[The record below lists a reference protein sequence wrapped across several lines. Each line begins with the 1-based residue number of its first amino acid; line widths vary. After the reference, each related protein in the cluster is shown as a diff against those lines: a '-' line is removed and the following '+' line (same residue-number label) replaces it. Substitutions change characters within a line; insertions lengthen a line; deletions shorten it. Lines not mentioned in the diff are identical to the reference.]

1 MPLIAPVMQSS
12 IQLKAASQ
20 LMSGSKLPDIVSAV
34 SGATCQYVLA
44 SAIVNSTNIVLGPGT
59 GIQTGTVVGLI
70 PQQMSSLMQLKAASS
85 AITGRDFGK
94 LCDAVSFG
102 VVTAMST
109 VLLQGTVIG
118 GGPGTGTGK
127 IIGLVP
133 VALTGLILAQE
144 AFRLI
149 SGSKLR
155 DVVSAFAF
163 GICTHI
169 MTVGIVNVINI
180 GAAAPP
186 PAGTVTLPTAPGIGR
201 LV

>member
-1 MPLIAPVMQSS
+1 MPLLSPIMQNL

-20 LMSGSKLPDIVSAV
+20 LISGSKLPDIVSAV
-34 SGATCQYVLA
+34 SGATCQYVIA
-44 SAIVNSTNIVLGPGT
+44 SAIVNSTNIVTGPGAGT
-59 GIQTGTVVGLI
+59 QTGRVVGLI
-70 PQQMSSLMQLKAASS
+70 PQQMSTMMQLKAASS
-85 AITGRDFGK
+85 LISGRDFGK
-94 LCDAVSFG
+94 LCDAISFG
-102 VVTAMST
+102 VVNAMNS

-118 GGPGTGTGK
+118 GGPGTGTGR

-155 DVVSAFAF
+155 DIVSAIAF

-169 MTVGIVNVINI
+169 MTVGTVTIIDI
-180 GAAAPP
+180 GVATPP
-186 PAGTVTLPTAPGIGR
+186 PAGTFVLPVAPGIGR